1 MAAKKNYNKISTE
14 KSTEEKVDIVET
26 AEEAI
31 AETVA
36 EAVESE
42 PSIVYG
48 KIANCTKLNIRK
60 KPNIK
65 SDILTVI
72 DTKAVVEIYPDNSPK
87 GWYKVIVSKGI
98 EGYCMKEFIKL
109 DK

>member
-31 AETVA
+31 A

-87 GWYKVIVSKGI
+87 GWYKVIASKDI